1 MFKYIPKN
9 KGISA
14 LEILFVIGIMSIL
27 FIIAIGIF
35 SNIKDKEVLKVETER
50 AIAILD
56 KAKSQTSSALNSF
69 VYGVHFESDKMTLFE
84 GSTYSVSNPNNKIS
98 ILGDDVV
105 ISNISITGG
114 GSDIIFNK
122 ITNDTDTDGVITFSF
137 VKDLNKTKIL
147 TILSTGVF
155 YIGN

>member
-122 ITNDTDTDGVITFSF
+122 ITNDTDTDGVITFSL